1 MQINKWIKK
10 VIVIVLAMSIFS
22 LAGCSGL
29 NERQTKQ
36 MTEALEE
43 KYGIEFKAAK
53 IGNRWN
59 QDSATIICYPKDNP
73 ELMFKTALYKDGTI
87 WEGYMARAVGRQVE
101 DLVNSKFKARGIESQ
116 TFCGTIGV
124 NTDIFGTIVPK
135 LQDVIDNYEPK
146 SFTGTIILPD
156 SFRLQEDAAKII
168 SEIYEEIYKDLGN
181 TKFGT
186 EIAFIADEEFEKASQ
201 DLRLSF
207 SDAGDGWFWDYTTT
221 AKTGFSA
228 TDEGL
233 TKTLEEL
240 KEALVNGGK

>member
-1 MQINKWIKK
+1 MNIKGIVK
-10 VIVIVLAMSIFS
+10 KASVIIMISSILS
-22 LAGCSGL
+22 VAGCSGL

-73 ELMFKTALYKDGTI
+73 ELMFKTTLYKDGTI

-101 DLVNSKFKARGIESQ
+101 DLVNSKFKARGIDSQ
-116 TFCGTIGV
+116 TFCGSFGV
-124 NTDIFGTIVPK
+124 KPSLFGIIVPE
-135 LQDVIDNYEPK
+135 LQDVIDNYEPE

-168 SEIYEEIYKDLGN
+168 SEIYEEIYKDLGK
-181 TKFGT
+181 TRFGT
-186 EIAFIADEEFEKASQ
+186 TLAFIADEEFEKASQ

-207 SDAGDGWFWDYTTT
+207 DGAGDGWFWDYTVTSRFNLRIDDSGNMSST
-221 AKTGFSA
+221 R
-228 TDEGL
+228 DEIIDLLRGD
-233 TKTLEEL
+233 K
-240 KEALVNGGK
+240 